1 MLHQVNGKWFVLF
14 CPPVLCLAGPIKRRP
29 VREAHSSQKAFM
41 RSIQRASIQF
51 LFEFTGQPNEGAGVT
66 RASSLLTGIMVDSAL
81 KRTLPV
87 LPFKELAMSPR
98 RIQFGAFE
106 LDSAAGELRKHGI
119 KIRLQEQPLQILQ
132 QLLEHPGEVV
142 TREDLQKRIWP
153 ADTFVDFDHGLYSAV
168 QRLRDA
174 LSDTAETP
182 RYVETLPRRGYR
194 FIAAVNNGNRSE
206 AKVET
211 ASVEAPA
218 SAVLERPAPRRSLR
232 IPMLV
237 AAGIALVVLLFALA
251 FKGGSFRELL
261 LEKVAVPPIHSIA
274 VLPLQNLSSDP
285 NQEYFADGMTEEL
298 ITDLSQVSAL
308 RVASHQS
315 VLRYKKSDKLLP
327 EIARELNVDA
337 LVEGSVQRTGD
348 RVRIT
353 AQLIYAPQDK
363 NIFAKSYERD
373 FKDALALQ
381 RTVAAAIV
389 EEIRG
394 KMTKEEMAS
403 FKPSQPGNSK
413 ALEDF
418 LEGRYH
424 ADKAFE
430 ATVHKSGTRKE
441 SEEEFAKGI
450 SYLEKAIQEDPNYVP
465 AYLELAANILGVNTR
480 GQDGNQPHVDLG
492 DKARVA
498 LNKALALDE
507 TNLTA
512 HLLMA
517 DYLFPNTGYDE
528 PENHYKR
535 VIQLSPDFAEGHEA
549 YAKYFDDLGRF
560 EEGMKEHQKAQA
572 LDPDNDYISS
582 SPLTP
587 LAVRLERKRKFML
600 TSSPSPGD
608 FWERG
613 EMEFESGQYIEALKD
628 WEAAARDYGW
638 NEEADAL
645 ARAYA
650 KGGPQ
655 ALIREVASVFDGIA
669 KGKWFLRGMII
680 DAHRYAGDRAGT
692 LAWLEIAEK
701 EWDLS
706 VLRYLRSDHRWDPYR
721 SDPRFR
727 DIARRVGLPE

>member
-1 MLHQVNGKWFVLF
+1 M
-14 CPPVLCLAGPIKRRP
+14 P
-29 VREAHSSQKAFM
+29 
-41 RSIQRASIQF
+41 
-51 LFEFTGQPNEGAGVT
+51 
-66 RASSLLTGIMVDSAL
+66 
-81 KRTLPV
+81 
-87 LPFKELAMSPR
+87 PR

-106 LDSAAGELRKHGI
+106 LDSTAGELRKHGI

-142 TREDLQKRIWP
+142 TREELQKRIWP

-174 LSDTAETP
+174 LSDNAETP

-194 FIAAVNNGNRSE
+194 FIAAVDNGNRGE

-211 ASVEAPA
+211 ASVGAPA
-218 SAVLERPAPRRSLR
+218 SVVLERPAPRRSLR
-232 IPMLV
+232 MPMLV
-237 AAGIALVVLLFALA
+237 TAGVILVALLFALA
-251 FKGGSFRELL
+251 FMGGSLREQLL
-261 LEKVAVPPIHSIA
+261 GKPAVPPIHSLA

-363 NIFAKSYERD
+363 NIWAKDYERD
-373 FKDALALQ
+373 FGDALALQ
-381 RTVAAAIV
+381 GTVAAAIV
-389 EEIRG
+389 EEIRA
-394 KMTKEEMAS
+394 KMTKEDVAN
-403 FKPSQPGNSK
+403 FKP
-413 ALEDF
+413 L

-424 ADKAFE
+424 TSEAFE

-441 SEEEFAKGI
+441 SEEEYAKGI

-465 AYLELAANILGVNTR
+465 AYLELAANILGVNTL
-480 GQDGNQPHVDLG
+480 GQDGNQPYVDLG

-498 LNKALALDE
+498 LNKALVLDE
-507 TNLTA
+507 TNLAA

-517 DYLFPNTGYDE
+517 DYLFPNTRYDE

-669 KGKWFLRGMII
+669 KGKWFPRGMII

>member
-1 MLHQVNGKWFVLF
+1 MNTEKPHS
-14 CPPVLCLAGPIKRRP
+14 GPIR
-29 VREAHSSQKAFM
+29 
-41 RSIQRASIQF
+41 
-51 LFEFTGQPNEGAGVT
+51 
-66 RASSLLTGIMVDSAL
+66 
-81 KRTLPV
+81 
-87 LPFKELAMSPR
+87 
-98 RIQFGAFE
+98 FGAFE
-106 LDSAAGELRKHGI
+106 VDLRTGELRKHGI
-119 KIRLQEQPLQILQ
+119 KIKLQEQPLQILQ

-142 TREDLQKRIWP
+142 NREELQKRIWP

-174 LSDTAETP
+174 LGDTAETP

-194 FIAAVNNGNRSE
+194 FIAPVNNANRGE

-211 ASVEAPA
+211 ANVEAPA
-218 SAVLERPAPRRSLR
+218 SAVPERPAPQRSFR

-237 AAGIALVVLLFALA
+237 ATGAILVALLFALA
-251 FKGGSFRELL
+251 FRGGSLRERLL
-261 LEKVAVPPIHSIA
+261 GKPAVPPIRSIA
-274 VLPLQNLSSDP
+274 VLPLQNLSNDP

-298 ITDLSQVSAL
+298 ITDLSQVGAL

-315 VLRYKKSDKLLP
+315 VLRYKKSDKPLP

-373 FKDALALQ
+373 FRDALALQ

-394 KMTKEEMAS
+394 KMAKEEVPS
-403 FKPSQPGNSK
+403 FKPVQPGNSK

-424 ADKAFE
+424 ASKAFE
-430 ATVHKSGTRKE
+430 AAVHKSGTRKE
-441 SEEEFAKGI
+441 IEEEFAKGI
-450 SYLEKAIQEDPNYVP
+450 SYLERAAQEDPNYVP
-465 AYLELAANILGVNTR
+465 AYLELVKTILGA
-480 GQDGNQPHVDLG
+480 DGRQPHVDLR

-507 TNLTA
+507 TDLTA

-517 DYLFPNTGYDE
+517 EYLFPSQGYDE

-535 VIQLSPDFAEGHEA
+535 VIQLNPNFAQGHEA
-549 YAKYFDDLGRF
+549 YAEYLDDLGRF
-560 EEGMKEHQKAQA
+560 EEGMKEHQKAQEM
-572 LDPDNDYISS
+572 DPDNDHISP

-587 LAVRLERKRKFML
+587 RAVRLERKRKFML
-600 TSSPSPGD
+600 TSSPSPYD
-608 FWERG
+608 FWTRG
-613 EMEFESGQYIEALKD
+613 EMEYESRQYTEALKD

-638 NEEADAL
+638 NEEADAWV
-645 ARAYA
+645 RAYA

-655 ALIREVASVFDGIA
+655 ALIREVASVLDGIA
-669 KGKWFLRGMII
+669 KEKWFLRDMII
-680 DAHRYAGDRAGT
+680 NAHRYAGDRTGT
-692 LAWLEIAEK
+692 LAWLETAEK

-706 VLRYLRSDHRWDPYR
+706 VLRHLRSNYRWDPYR
-721 SDPRFR
+721 SDPRFQAV
-727 DIARRVGLPE
+727 ARRVGLGQ